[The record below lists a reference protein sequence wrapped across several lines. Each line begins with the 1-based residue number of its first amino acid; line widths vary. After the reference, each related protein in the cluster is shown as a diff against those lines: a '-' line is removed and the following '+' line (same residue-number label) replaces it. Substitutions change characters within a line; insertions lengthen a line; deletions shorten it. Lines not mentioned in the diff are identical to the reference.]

1 MDFGKWIGFLALGV
15 SLYILW
21 QIRQVLLLAFLAV
34 VLATAL
40 NRVVQRLQRSKVKRG
55 VAVLLSV
62 VTLLTLLVGFVF
74 VIVPPLIEQFQQ
86 LVQIVPAGLERLRG
100 WADQLQSRFIPGRS
114 LEDYI
119 PNSND
124 LIRQIQP
131 VAGRLFGNFFNLFS
145 NFLAIVVNL
154 LLVLVLTIML
164 LGSPAPYRRGFIQ
177 LFPAFYRRR
186 IDDILTK
193 CDVALGGW
201 LAGILFNMA
210 VITVLSGVGLLL
222 LGVPLA
228 LVNALLAGLLTFIP
242 NVGPTLSVIPPIAIA
257 LLDAPWKAIAV
268 LLLYIGIQQIE
279 TNILTP
285 RVMEKQVS
293 LLPAVTLL
301 SQVVFAV
308 FFGFLGLLLALP
320 LAVVAQ
326 VWLQEILVK
335 DVLDN
340 WRGNTDS
347 TLPSPKH
354 LPEQTTYPDRPEEG
368 LGPS

>member
-1 MDFGKWIGFLALGV
+1 VNFGKWIGFLAFGI

-34 VLATAL
+34 VLASAL

-55 VAVLLSV
+55 IAALLSV
-62 VTLLTLLVGFVF
+62 AILLTFLVGFVL
-74 VIVPPLIEQFQQ
+74 VIAPPLIDQFQQ
-86 LVQIVPAGLERLRG
+86 LVQIVPAGLERLRD

-119 PNSND
+119 PDSND
-124 LIRQIQP
+124 IIRQVQP

-164 LGSPAPYRRGFIQ
+164 LGNPVPYRQGFIQ

-201 LAGILFNMA
+201 LVGILFNMA

-268 LLLYIGIQQIE
+268 LILYIGIQQIE

-301 SQVVFAV
+301 SQVIFAV

-326 VWLQEILVK
+326 VWLHEVLVK
-335 DVLDN
+335 DVLDH
-340 WRGNTDS
+340 WRKNTDS
-347 TLPSPKH
+347 TSNQLSD
-354 LPEQTTYPDRPEEG
+354 QTSYSYRSEESR
-368 LGPS
+368 GPS